1 VAPVCGHRG
10 PVRSFLP
17 LEDREGDDRA
27 GTWAMSDRFR
37 VLVADPDPATRRQV
51 CEALQTGTC
60 EVVAEAGTA
69 AAAVAAAQHDRPDV
83 CLLDTRLPGGGLRAA
98 ADISSSLPGT
108 AVVMMSGSLDDEDL
122 FAALRLGAAGYLLKD
137 TDPTRLCA
145 ALHGALSGEA
155 LLSRRLVRRLV
166 DEFRTMPRRQIPL
179 PSTHA
184 PARLTERE
192 AEVLHLMAGGSSTEE
207 IARHLF
213 LAPVTVRTH
222 VSAILRKLHVP
233 DREAAISLARRCP
246 AED

>member
-1 VAPVCGHRG
+1 
-10 PVRSFLP
+10 
-17 LEDREGDDRA
+17 
-27 GTWAMSDRFR
+27 MSDRSR
-37 VLVADPDPATRRQV
+37 VLVADPDPAVRRQWG
-51 CEALQTGTC
+51 EALQEGTC

-69 AAAVAAAQHDRPDV
+69 AAAVAAAQRHRPDA

-98 ADISSSLPGT
+98 ADITSSLPGT

-122 FAALRLGAAGYLLKD
+122 VAALRLGAAGYLLKD
-137 TDPTRLCA
+137 VDPARLCR

-155 LLSRRLVRRLV
+155 LLSRRVVRRLV
-166 DEFRTMPRRQIPL
+166 HEFRTTPRRQIPL
-179 PSTHA
+179 PSTSA

-233 DREAAISLARRCP
+233 DRAAAISLARRCS